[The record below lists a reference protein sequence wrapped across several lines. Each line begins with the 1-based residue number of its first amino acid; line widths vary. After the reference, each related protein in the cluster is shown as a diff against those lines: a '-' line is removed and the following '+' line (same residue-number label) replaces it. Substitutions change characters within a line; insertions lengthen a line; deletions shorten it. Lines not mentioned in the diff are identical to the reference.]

1 MTYHYT
7 DTSISY
13 TATLTDFQ
21 FFQMYA
27 SVNTNT
33 MINLPHSHTQT
44 LALHV
49 EDSPIYLDM

>member
-1 MTYHYT
+1 VAPT
-7 DTSISY
+7 DI
-13 TATLTDFQ
+13 Q

-33 MINLPHSHTQT
+33 MINLSHSHLQT

-49 EDSPIYLDM
+49 EDKPLHLDM